1 MNGVGGGS
9 MESKIEIN
17 ELKRNLEAKSIKLDE
32 LQIQVIITVVGITL

>member
-1 MNGVGGGS
+1 MNGGGGGS